1 MHSRENRGDEKDS
14 TRSEDSQLEV
24 CLGIPVARDV
34 RNAGDPKLASNDG
47 DDGEGVDFARETTN
61 SCGTLFLENH
71 NKCLLVKCQIL
82 EGNLICFFFG
92 GGIFFFLLSWW
103 LLWLLVAPGG
113 FCGSL
118 WLLVAFAAP
127 GGSWWLLWLLAPR
140 APRSYG
146 SFIIYRSIYQ

>member
-61 SCGTLFLENH
+61 STNSCGTLFLDNH
-71 NKCLLVKCQIL
+71 NKCLFGKCQRKCVTGPD
-82 EGNLICFFFG
+82 E
-92 GGIFFFLLSWW
+92 
-103 LLWLLVAPGG
+103 
-113 FCGSL
+113 FCQDRVL
-118 WLLVAFAAP
+118 
-127 GGSWWLLWLLAPR
+127 
-140 APRSYG
+140 
-146 SFIIYRSIYQ
+146 Q